1 MTWSLNSFP
10 SIDYAIVKTNFM
22 DFFQNLLQL
31 DWVSMLQAAL
41 RTATPIVLAALGGI
55 LCERSGIINVGLE
68 GVMLVAAYVGYA
80 IGVLTGSV
88 ALGLMAAVLAGGLIS
103 ALHALLSIK
112 YKTNQVI
119 SGTVINIFAAGL
131 TGYFYRAFDTNVD
144 LPTLAEIRIPVLADI
159 PVLGPILFQQR
170 PFTYAMIILAVL
182 LQIALFRTVWG
193 LRTRAVGEYP
203 RAADTVGIKVNRL
216 RYLNV
221 ILGGMLAG
229 LGGVYLTLGS
239 VGRFTPNITGGRG
252 FIGLA
257 AMIFG
262 GWNPIGALG
271 ASLLFTIPD
280 AIAVKLQI
288 INIAIPSQ
296 IVSLLPYVLTIVVL
310 AGFGRRNNA
319 PAANCPSPISL
330 SSNESD
336 IQFPQRPVPG
346 CACRQGGRSVC
357 RLISYNPMVPLHLKK
372 HCSPGRLPMA
382 MATPK

>member
-346 CACRQGGRSVC
+346 CAGRQGGRSVC

>member
-1 MTWSLNSFP
+1 
-10 SIDYAIVKTNFM
+10 
-22 DFFQNLLQL
+22 
-31 DWVSMLQAAL
+31 
-41 RTATPIVLAALGGI
+41 
-55 LCERSGIINVGLE
+55 
-68 GVMLVAAYVGYA
+68 MLVAAYVGYA

-88 ALGLMAAVLAGGLIS
+88 AVGLVAAVLAGGLIS

-144 LPTLAEIRIPVLADI
+144 LPTLAELPIPLLSNI
-159 PVLGPILFQQR
+159 PVLGPILFQQK
-170 PFTYAMIILAVL
+170 PLTYAMIILAVA
-182 LQIALFRTVWG
+182 LQVALFRTVWG

-296 IVSLLPYVLTIVVL
+296 IISLLPYVLTIVVL

-319 PAANCPSPISL
+319 PAALGQPY
-330 SSNESD
+330 ETET
-336 IQFPQRPVPG
+336 
-346 CACRQGGRSVC
+346 
-357 RLISYNPMVPLHLKK
+357 K
-372 HCSPGRLPMA
+372 
-382 MATPK
+382 

>member
-1 MTWSLNSFP
+1 
-10 SIDYAIVKTNFM
+10 M
-22 DFFQNLLQL
+22 DFFQHLLQL

-55 LCERSGIINVGLE
+55 LCERSGIVNVGLE

-88 ALGLMAAVLAGGLIS
+88 PLGLVAAVLAGGLIS
-103 ALHALLSIK
+103 GLHALLSIK

-131 TGYFYRAFDTNVD
+131 TGYFYRAFDMNVD
-144 LPTLAEIRIPVLADI
+144 LPTLPELSIPFLSNI
-159 PVLGPILFQQR
+159 PVLGPILFQQKLL
-170 PFTYAMIILAVL
+170 TYAMIILAVA
-182 LQIALFRTVWG
+182 LQVALFRTVWG

-319 PAANCPSPISL
+319 PAALGQPY
-330 SSNESD
+330 ETET
-336 IQFPQRPVPG
+336 
-346 CACRQGGRSVC
+346 
-357 RLISYNPMVPLHLKK
+357 K
-372 HCSPGRLPMA
+372 
-382 MATPK
+382 